1 MINSKYLHKFIAIL
15 ACLLF
20 VFSANVYAGKVVVAK
35 GVADIQEGKVA
46 QAYKVALENAK
57 RAAIEQ
63 AVGTIIESRTL
74 VENFQMVSD
83 QVMTSASGRLNN
95 YRVLEEGK
103 TEDGLFEVTI
113 QAEADVDDLI
123 NQVDQFQK
131 ALKWQKK
138 PRVTVVIDGFS
149 VENDAV
155 SAEQVRNYLIEHLSD
170 DKFPVY
176 DLTNDTELRGG
187 FVIHLNVAKETSQSD
202 YQGMKLTANEL
213 AINAR
218 LTRADDNKIMATA
231 SGIKTLPGA
240 SSSKSS
246 KRAAKVIVK
255 EIWQD
260 LRKKLT
266 ASWEDEQ
273 YAARSIQLNIVD
285 LASLEQAQQVVKSIK
300 STLAGVKDIELVQ
313 FESTKSEYQLQYRGW
328 PEQLA
333 DEFKST
339 VFSQRHFQAKVVSL
353 AGNQLTIKIQ

>member
-1 MINSKYLHKFIAIL
+1 MTSSKYLHNLIALCASLLL
-15 ACLLF
+15 A
-20 VFSANVYAGKVVVAK
+20 FSAQVYAGKVVVAK
-35 GVADIQEGKVA
+35 GVADIQPGKVA

-83 QVMTSASGRLNN
+83 QVMTSASGRLKN
-95 YRVLEEGK
+95 YRVLQEGK
-103 TEDGLFEVTI
+103 TDDGLYEVTI
-113 QAEADVDDLI
+113 QAEADVDELI

-138 PRVTVVIDGFS
+138 PRVTVVIDNFS
-149 VENDAV
+149 VEKNAV
-155 SAEQVRNYLIEHLSD
+155 SAEQVRNYLIEQLSD

-176 DLTNDTELRGG
+176 DLTNDTQLRGG
-187 FVIHLNVAKETSQSD
+187 FVIHLNVAKQQNQSE
-202 YQGMKLTANEL
+202 YQGMKLTSNEL

-218 LTRADDNKIMATA
+218 LTRADDSKIMATA

-240 SSSKSS
+240 SSSKAS
-246 KRAAKVIVK
+246 KRAAKIIVK
-255 EIWQD
+255 DIWKD

-273 YAARSIQLNIVD
+273 YAARNVQLNIID
-285 LASLEQAQQVVKSIK
+285 LNSLDQAQSVVKAIK

-313 FESTKSEYQLQYRGW
+313 YESAKTEYQLQYRGW

-333 DEFKST
+333 DEFKSA
-339 VFSQRHFQAKVVSL
+339 VFSQRHFHAKVVSL